1 MSPAV
6 RDVRRRGV
14 RVVGYA
20 MMAAAGAVAF
30 AIPISSIRA
39 STGWLVYVWA
49 GFLLIGG
56 IACGLGAFT
65 DRWIGEL
72 LGLPLVSSAWA
83 VYFVVLILARTA
95 SGAAAGLAFGAVAA
109 ILWARWQDVSK
120 IRQEADRA
128 AHPGPRELA

>member
-1 MSPAV
+1 MVQSG
-6 RDVRRRGV
+6 RRLV
-14 RVVGYA
+14 RVIGYT
-20 MMAAAGAVAF
+20 MMAAAGGVAF
-30 AIPISSIRA
+30 AIPINSIKA

-49 GFLLIGG
+49 TFLLVGG

-65 DRWIGEL
+65 DRWLGEL

-109 ILWARWQDVSK
+109 ILWARWQDVSM

>member
-1 MSPAV
+1 MPIAY
-6 RDVRRRGV
+6 RPGRRMWWV
-14 RVVGYA
+14 IGYT
-20 MMAAAGAVAF
+20 MMAAAGAAAF
-30 AIPISSIRA
+30 AIPINSIRS

-49 GFLLIGG
+49 SFLLLGG
-56 IACGLGAFT
+56 LVCALGAFT